1 MFYCLIMLTKNTLR
15 TSMPIPL
22 NKVIFSKNDFAT
34 KIPCKDFILKRYL
47 HLLDLLIIISTGT
60 SDWINALYI
69 DSAENCPFPWSFHR
83 NTSDP
88 CDNCT
93 VDNRWSRMFHDC
105 SLGPIKSLLNVTF
118 GGNDSITVAKLS
130 PLWRTMLY
138 RAGYCSRSVAFP
150 SHLSSQNL
158 ISEPSLIKKDP

>member
-1 MFYCLIMLTKNTLR
+1 MFYCLIMRTKYTLR

-22 NKVIFSKNDFAT
+22 NKVIFSKNTPRRRYHA
-34 KIPCKDFILKRYL
+34 KILFLRAIFIFQIF
-47 HLLDLLIIISTGT
+47 LLLSTGT

-69 DSAENCPFPWSFHR
+69 DSTENWPFLWRFHR
-83 NTSDP
+83 KTSDP

-93 VDNRWSRMFHDC
+93 MDNRWSTMFHDWN
-105 SLGPIKSLLNVTF
+105 LGPIKSLLNVTF
-118 GGNDSITVAKLS
+118 GRNDSIIMTIVS
-130 PLWRTMLY
+130 PLWSKMLY